1 MAVISINIPDN
12 LLPRVI
18 NGIAVF
24 YGYQAE
30 VQNENGETVANPQ
43 TKAQF
48 AKKQLIEHIKH
59 CVKTV
64 ETDEAVNAARLAKQ
78 AEVESNITLS

>member
-1 MAVISINIPDN
+1 MANINIVIPDN

-18 NGIAVF
+18 NGIASF
-24 YGYQAE
+24 YGYQTE
-30 VQNENGETVANPQ
+30 INGQPNPQ

-48 AKKQLIEHIKH
+48 AKAQLIAHIKH

-64 ETDEAVNAARLAKQ
+64 ETDEAVNLAREAKRS
-78 AEVESNITLS
+78 EVESNITLS